1 MNSYSST
8 SLLKTCCLANSL
20 VNVLKNNFFFHPNF
34 SSLNY
39 PFLKKVQVH
48 QRYILQLSSA
58 GDVQFDLSTI
68 HPILL

>member
-1 MNSYSST
+1 MNSCSST

-20 VNVLKNNFFFHPNF
+20 VNVFKNNFFHPNF

-68 HPILL
+68 HTILL